1 MLIRGKCWW
10 EAWVRSVYGLMLMM
24 DCARRGLPAA
34 GRLLSWGLSWGVTA
48 VGRVCLARTDG
59 DVDKGFC
66 PGEG

>member
-1 MLIRGKCWW
+1 
-10 EAWVRSVYGLMLMM
+10 MLMM